1 MSDGPHRSLPMRP
14 GWKRVAEYGDNRAFA
29 PQEVCNAIPAA
40 LEEDCRAE
48 MAPRFLDAYCDVF
61 RNQESSLFK
70 DQVAP
75 QLEALRGLAGLGMGR
90 VVLDHAIQ
98 LCESGETGTNAAVK
112 AVADALTDRAARG
125 ARQVEE
131 HYCRES
137 TQPRADHVRSRI
149 EEGIGSSGAGIET
162 LARKVLKLDAGSPT
176 RPAKQQGLDD
186 GVRL

>member
-112 AVADALTDRAARG
+112 AVADALTDRAREARDRLKSITAANRRNPARITCG
-125 ARQVEE
+125 RESKKASAAAALGLKRWRARCSSSTLVPPPARQ
-131 HYCRES
+131 
-137 TQPRADHVRSRI
+137 
-149 EEGIGSSGAGIET
+149 SS
-162 LARKVLKLDAGSPT
+162 K
-176 RPAKQQGLDD
+176 GLMMA
-186 GVRL
+186 